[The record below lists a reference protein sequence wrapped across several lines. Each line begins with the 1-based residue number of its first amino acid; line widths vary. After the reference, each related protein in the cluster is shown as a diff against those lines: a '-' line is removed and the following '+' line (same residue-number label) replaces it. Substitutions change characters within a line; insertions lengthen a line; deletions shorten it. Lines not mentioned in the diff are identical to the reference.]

1 MKGER
6 GESEWK
12 SQPGKWRIRRRPPWG
27 DLARGL
33 GNFIVVY
40 SDLLGFQ
47 HCLDWVAS
55 LWAERKGLGC
65 VWFFFLLWVLERTLV
80 QVSILSAANVEGWE
94 WPAAQPHPEAF
105 FKISWA
111 WQPHSQFTA
120 AGEGSL
126 AEGSWQQPGQWRWSS
141 CGWELMLA
149 AVSPDQ
155 ISSCVFVI
163 TGLMDMAV
171 VTNLNL
177 IQYNFVCEKYTTW
190 HSLATM
196 YFRENIFPAGM
207 CVLLWALWC
216 FFIFFSF

>member
-12 SQPGKWRIRRRPPWG
+12 SQPGKWRIRRRPPLG
-27 DLARGL
+27 RFGPGIREFYRG
-33 GNFIVVY
+33 VQWPTRV
-40 SDLLGFQ
+40 STLLGLSCFSVS
-47 HCLDWVAS
+47 WK
-55 LWAERKGLGC
+55 KGIGVC
-65 VWFFFLLWVLERTLV
+65 VIFFLLWVLERTLV